1 MASLEG
7 HTSVYARCGSKARV
21 FFPLMLSTRERP
33 TNTFESHPAMKGSEV
48 KYHELM

>member
-7 HTSVYARCGSKARV
+7 LTSVYARCGSNARV

-33 TNTFESHPAMKGSEV
+33 TNTLVSHPAMKGSAVEH
-48 KYHELM
+48 HELM